1 MKFMRKKICQ
11 MKSKMKVDFF
21 FFLWRIKD
29 RNKNGKKLKQNLLV
43 NMHMELFKCG

>member
-1 MKFMRKKICQ
+1 MRKKICQ
-11 MKSKMKVDFF
+11 MGSKMKAEI

-43 NMHMELFKCG
+43 K

>member
-1 MKFMRKKICQ
+1 MKFMRKKIRQ

-21 FFLWRIKD
+21 FLCRIKD